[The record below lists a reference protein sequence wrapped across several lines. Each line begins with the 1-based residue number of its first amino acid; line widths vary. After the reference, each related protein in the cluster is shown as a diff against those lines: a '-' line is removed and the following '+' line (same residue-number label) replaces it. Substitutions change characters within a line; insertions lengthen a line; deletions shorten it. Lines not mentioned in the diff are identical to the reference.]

1 MHVKEEK
8 SGVHSISSNLPTL
21 ILFGNCDDTWD
32 SNSINLGKNLEK
44 VDITS
49 NSISDIFDP
58 TNLTI
63 DDSVEVVGDKANS
76 KTNYNNWNIEFNGNP
91 PDTYRCSA
99 SETILVYTSCENE
112 FISIALGENV
122 RPESLADDILW
133 RTKPITFIFYWKIFV
148 LNKKKSISHVKKIF

>member
-8 SGVHSISSNLPTL
+8 SDVHSISSNFPSL

>member
-32 SNSINLGKNLEK
+32 SNSIKLGKNLEEF
-44 VDITS
+44 DITS

-63 DDSVEVVGDKANS
+63 GDGVEVVGDKANS
-76 KTNYNNWNIEFNGNP
+76 KTIDNNWNIEFR
-91 PDTYRCSA
+91 Y
-99 SETILVYTSCENE
+99 
-112 FISIALGENV
+112 
-122 RPESLADDILW
+122 
-133 RTKPITFIFYWKIFV
+133 K
-148 LNKKKSISHVKKIF
+148 